1 MRKFSRA
8 YQLARVAELMVVR
21 LGNVSAI
28 DVRSVEALLLAL
40 VIAASASCESNISTK
55 SVSATP
61 PMRVLSRGLGGQPG
75 SLDPQLAED
84 VFSYDVLRDLYEG
97 LTSSAPDGEVVPA
110 AAASWSIQDD
120 GKRYVFRLRPE
131 ARWSNGDPVTASH
144 FVTAFHRAVDPAT
157 ASGAA
162 DLLRSIE
169 NAPEILQGRLPASA
183 LAVRA
188 TDNHTLEIL
197 LSRPVPFFPDIL
209 TNTVASPVHPSSISS
224 DGGFSRPGATVSNG
238 PYVLAEFSPGS
249 SLTVTRNPNY
259 WDANSVAYDEIR
271 YYFVPDDNSDFM
283 RFRAGEID
291 VTYSVPEQRFQELRA
306 QPDSGL
312 QYRPTL
318 ATIYLTLNT
327 DRGPLSGERGLRE
340 ALSLSVDRQA
350 ITESVTRAGQVPAY
364 SLVPDGAWNYQP
376 AYYSW
381 RNSGTD
387 DRLARARSLY
397 RAAGYSA
404 GRPLRLRLLYNENEL
419 VQRVCLAI
427 AAMWKEALGVE
438 TELVQMEFKAYLAAR
453 ADPGQWD
460 VVRVGWTADYNDA
473 STFLDTMARDSP
485 QNFGRWV
492 NVDYARLLDAAAAE
506 SDPSLRRETLQQAE
520 SLMLND
526 FPLLPVYFYV
536 TRRLVAPGVVAP
548 AINPMNRTYSRYF
561 RPAA

>member
-1 MRKFSRA
+1 
-8 YQLARVAELMVVR
+8 
-21 LGNVSAI
+21 
-28 DVRSVEALLLAL
+28 
-40 VIAASASCESNISTK
+40 
-55 SVSATP
+55 
-61 PMRVLSRGLGGQPG
+61 LSRSLGGQPG
-75 SLDPQLAED
+75 TLDPHKAED

-97 LTSSAPDGEVVPA
+97 LTSSTPDGEVVPA
-110 AAASWSIQDD
+110 AATSWTIEDN
-120 GKRYVFRLRPE
+120 GKRYIFRLRRE
-131 ARWSNGDPVTASH
+131 ARWSNGDPVTAGH
-144 FVTAFHRAVDPAT
+144 FVAAFHRAVDPAT

-169 NAPEILQGRLPASA
+169 NAPAILQGQLPSSR

-188 TDNHTLEIL
+188 TDDHTLEIL

-209 TNTVASPVHPSSISS
+209 TNTVASPVHPSSLSI
-224 DGGFSRPGATVSNG
+224 DGGFSKPGATVSNG

-249 SLTVTRNPNY
+249 SLTVTRNSKY
-259 WDANSVAYDEIR
+259 WDAAEVAYDEIR
-271 YYFVPDDNSDFM
+271 YHFVPDENSEFM

-306 QPDSGL
+306 QADSGL

-318 ATIYLTLNT
+318 ATIYLTFNT
-327 DRGPLSGERGLRE
+327 DRGPLRGKRGLRE
-340 ALSLSVDRQA
+340 ALSLAVDRQA

-381 RNSGTD
+381 RGSSAAE
-387 DRLARARSLY
+387 RLTRARDLY
-397 RAAGYSA
+397 RDAGHSV
-404 GRPLRLRLLYNENEL
+404 GKPLRLRLLYNENEL

-427 AAMWKEALGVE
+427 ASMWKEKLGVE

-453 ADPGQWD
+453 ADTGQWD

-473 STFLDTMARDSP
+473 STFLDTMTRDSP
-485 QNFGRWV
+485 QNFGRWI
-492 NVDYARLLDAAAAE
+492 NTDYARLLDAAAAE
-506 SDPSLRRETLQQAE
+506 PDSSLRRDTLQQAE

-526 FPLLPVYFYV
+526 YPLLPVYFYV
-536 TRRLVAPGVVAP
+536 TRRLVAPRVVAP
-548 AINPMNRTYSRYF
+548 SINPMNRTYSRYF